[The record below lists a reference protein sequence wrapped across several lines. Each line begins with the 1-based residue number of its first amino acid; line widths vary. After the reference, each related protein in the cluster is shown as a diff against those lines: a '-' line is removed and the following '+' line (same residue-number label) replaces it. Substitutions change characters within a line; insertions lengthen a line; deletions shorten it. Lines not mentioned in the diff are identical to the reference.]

1 MAMEIVEEARPV
13 GQEPML
19 LEIPH
24 RERKAVVDADQS
36 RAEAPPPPP
45 CRLFVGAEE
54 NQMGNS
60 SEEPSFTDALGVTRF
75 VFDASAKFAS
85 IME

>member
-13 GQEPML
+13 GQ
-19 LEIPH
+19 
-24 RERKAVVDADQS
+24 
-36 RAEAPPPPP
+36 
-45 CRLFVGAEE
+45 FVGAEE

-60 SEEPSFTDALGVTRF
+60 SEEPSFTDALGVMRF

-85 IME
+85 IPE